1 MISLRE
7 RIDVLIRIL
16 FGAAIAIGCYFV
28 VSPFLTAITLAAIVT
43 IVSWPLFVR
52 FKNSFGERSTPAA
65 LLMVTLLTVCLII
78 PISFLSAVVAQQLP
92 GAISSIVDSVK
103 EIESPIWLKGIPVIG
118 PWLFDQFAYL
128 FNPKKLT
135 ELIQSLMQPMSRLAI
150 NLAISAGNGLVQMA
164 LVAFIAFFIYR
175 DGDLLARRSQAL
187 LERVSG
193 GLSTELSNILVSTT
207 RSVVWGIVGTAAAQS
222 VVACIG
228 FIIVGAPGTLLLSIA
243 VFVLSVVPI
252 GPPLVWGPVAFWL
265 YTQGEI
271 GLAIFM
277 VAWGLLAVA
286 SVDNFIKPLLIARGT
301 PLPISLVFLG
311 VFGGVLAFGFLGMI
325 LGPVLLA
332 IGVAMIKTWISV
344 KQKPKKPKKTANI
357 NLVAPEAA
365 PMGEPQQPKPQKIVT
380 EGSGLKENTVARR
393 NHPRMYPRR
402 SRKS

>member
-1 MISLRE
+1 MVSLRE

-28 VSPFLTAITLAAIVT
+28 VAPFLTAITLAGIVT

-65 LLMVTLLTVCLII
+65 LLMVTLLTVCLIL
-78 PISFLSAVVAQQLP
+78 PLSFLSAVVAQQLP
-92 GAISSIVDSVK
+92 GAISGIINSVQH
-103 EIESPIWLKGIPVIG
+103 IESPMWIKDIPVIG
-118 PWLFDQFAYL
+118 SWLFEQLAFL
-128 FNPKKLT
+128 FDPKKLAD
-135 ELIQSLMQPMSRLAI
+135 LIQRLMQPMSRMAL
-150 NLAISAGNGLVQMA
+150 NLAISAGNGLVQMG

-175 DGDLLARRSQAL
+175 DGDLIAKRSQAL

-193 GLSTELSNILVSTT
+193 GLSKELSHILVNTT

-222 VVACIG
+222 IVACIG
-228 FIIVGAPGTLLLSIA
+228 FLIVGAPGTLLLSIA

-265 YTQGEI
+265 YTQGEL
-271 GLAIFM
+271 GLAAFM
-277 VAWGLLAVA
+277 VAWGVLAVA

-311 VFGGVLAFGFLGMI
+311 VFGGVIAFGLLGMI

-344 KQKPKKPKKTANI
+344 KEKPRKKNPANI
-357 NLVAPEAA
+357 NLVAPEPATV
-365 PMGEPQQPKPQKIVT
+365 GEPQQPRVNKVDT
-380 EGSGLKENTVARR
+380 VDSGLKVNTAPRK
-393 NHPRMYPRR
+393 NHPKTYPKKSRR
-402 SRKS
+402 